1 LRNIE
6 IKVNLGLNSKMMHD
20 EDTTAKLYFSF
31 KDPAVGAIL
40 DSWAL
45 GMNPLQ
51 AVRRY
56 KRTLSNAGEIS

>member
-1 LRNIE
+1 MIN
-6 IKVNLGLNSKMMHD
+6 D
-20 EDTTAKLYFSF
+20 EDTTAKLNFSF